1 MAAKARRTLGVH
13 SLHSLGVFPSPLWG
27 GVRGGGR
34 AILSQVAPPRFTR
47 TTPLPTP
54 PPQGG
59 REQTEFAALICS
71 NIAYASQAG
80 ALSDNSHPMPL
91 PLSGLLV
98 VSLEQALAA
107 PMCTCRLADAGARV
121 IKVERPE
128 GDFARY
134 YDKLAVPKRPSPQP
148 SPRKRGEGAHRASGE
163 TQEDDERTPGESGEG
178 ESAYFVWLNR
188 GKESLVLDLARE
200 NDKALLAAI
209 IAKADV
215 FVQNLKPGAIAK
227 LGFPPEKLRRAHPRL
242 VICSISGYG
251 EAGPYARRKA
261 YDMLVQAESGLASI
275 TGGPEAP
282 ARVGVSICDIAAGM
296 NAYEAILEALFFRA
310 RSGEGA
316 AISISMFDAM
326 ADWMAVP
333 LIQYEGGAPPKRMGL
348 AHTSIAPYGAF
359 PTKDGADILIS
370 IQSDRE
376 WRVLAEKVLGD
387 GALAADP
394 AFATN
399 VERVKRRAETD
410 ARVAKVFGAME
421 AAALTQKLAENDI
434 AFARVNTTGDLA
446 THPQLRRI
454 QVATPSG
461 PVSYPA
467 PPARSDAAQRRY
479 RAVPTLGAHT
489 AKIWAEFMP
498 DAKRS

>member
-1 MAAKARRTLGVH
+1 M
-13 SLHSLGVFPSPLWG
+13 
-27 GVRGGGR
+27 
-34 AILSQVAPPRFTR
+34 IAPM
-47 TTPLPTP
+47 
-54 PPQGG
+54 
-59 REQTEFAALICS
+59 S
-71 NIAYASQAG
+71 
-80 ALSDNSHPMPL
+80 L

-98 VSLEQALAA
+98 VSLEQAVAA

-121 IKVERPE
+121 IKAERPE

-134 YDKLAVPKRPSPQP
+134 YDKLAVPRPSPQP
-148 SPRKRGEGAHRASGE
+148 SPRERGEGARRASG
-163 TQEDDERTPGESGEG
+163 QDEQGESGEG
-178 ESAYFVWLNR
+178 QSAYFVWLNR

-200 NDKALLAAI
+200 NDKSLLAAI

-215 FVQNLKPGAIAK
+215 FVQNLKPGAVAK
-227 LGFPPEKLRRAHPRL
+227 LGFPLEKLRRAHPRL

-251 EAGPYARRKA
+251 EAGPYAKRKA

-275 TGGPEAP
+275 TGGPEEP
-282 ARVGVSICDIAAGM
+282 ARVGVSVCDIAAGM
-296 NAYEAILEALFFRA
+296 NAYEAILEALFA
-310 RSGEGA
+310 REKRGDGA

-359 PTKDGADILIS
+359 ATKDGADILIS

-387 GALAADP
+387 AALAADP

-410 ARVAKVFGAME
+410 ARVAKVFGATE
-421 AAALTQKLAENDI
+421 EAALTQKLGDNDI

-446 THPQLRRI
+446 THPQLSRI

-467 PPARSDAAQRRY
+467 PPARSDAAERRY

-498 DAKRS
+498 GAKRSRD